1 MVQLKPPVAPGPVDV
16 SIIYQIVAA
25 AFLAF
30 VLSACG
36 DRAANYFPLEQGMT
50 RVYRQT
56 VITRNKGNAGG
67 FEKSELASAAT
78 DLAPR
83 TVGGKSAV
91 PRLYADGRVLYFARS
106 GDGIVLIGKSEPG
119 EDAPQDIAPRYV
131 LKLPLAVGA
140 TWTSSGET
148 ESLHRTFLGGYG
160 AINKPVA
167 ADGPIVFTVESVE
180 DTVRVPAGTFHHC
193 LRVHGVGSGKLDWGQ
208 PFGMLTV
215 TMDVTQW
222 YAPGIGLVKR
232 VRKEGTGSDGP
243 LGAEL
248 DEELDGVIEPGWL
261 G

>member
-1 MVQLKPPVAPGPVDV
+1 MKPSVTDGPFRVTV
-16 SIIYQIVAA
+16 IYQIVAA
-25 AFLAF
+25 AFFALG
-30 VLSACG
+30 LSACG
-36 DRAANYFPLEQGMT
+36 DRTVNYFPLEKGMT

-67 FEKSELASAAT
+67 FEKSELAAAAT

-83 TVGGKSAV
+83 TVGGKSVV
-91 PRLYADGRVLYFARS
+91 PRLYSDGRVLYFTRS
-106 GDGIVLIGKSEPG
+106 GDGVALIGKSEPG
-119 EDAPQDIAPRYV
+119 EETPEQITPRQV

-140 TWTSSGET
+140 TWTSNGET
-148 ESLHRTFLGGYG
+148 EGLHRTFLGGYG

-167 ADGPIVFTVESVE
+167 ADGPIVYTVESVE

-193 LRVHGVGSGKLDWGQ
+193 LRVHGVGSGKFDWGQ

-215 TMDVTQW
+215 TMDVMQW
-222 YAPGIGLVKR
+222 YAPGVGLVKR
-232 VRKEGTGSDGP
+232 VRKEGTGPDGP

>member
-1 MVQLKPPVAPGPVDV
+1 MPGRGAV
-16 SIIYQIVAA
+16 SVVYQIVAA
-25 AFLAF
+25 AFLALG
-30 VLSACG
+30 LSACG
-36 DRAANYFPLEQGMT
+36 DSSANYFPLETGMT
-50 RVYRQT
+50 WVYRQT

-83 TVGGKSAV
+83 TVGGKTVV
-91 PRLYADGRVLYFARS
+91 PRLYADGRVLYFARAS
-106 GDGIVLIGKSEPG
+106 DGVVLVGKSESG
-119 EDAPQDIAPRYV
+119 EDPPEDITPRYV
-131 LKLPLAVGA
+131 LKLPLGVGA
-140 TWTSSGET
+140 TWTSNGET

-180 DTVRVPAGTFHHC
+180 DTVHVPAGTFHHC

-215 TMDVTQW
+215 TMDVMQW

-248 DEELDGVIEPGWL
+248 DEELDGVMEPGWL